1 VVDSRLERAAVFDEA
16 WRALNENFYD
26 PDFHGVDWPAQRVKY
41 RPWALE
47 ASTSADFADI
57 VNLMLGEL
65 NASHMG
71 YYPPGTRGRATPSG
85 DNTGWIGI
93 TWDPAAGGPGVRV
106 REVLPDSPAW
116 RAEVA
121 IQPGE
126 RVLAVN
132 GTEVGGTSNV
142 FAPFVDTVGERTT
155 VTVRAIDGTDRTV
168 VVEPVS
174 YSDQRRLRYDQWVR
188 QRRALTDQWSNGRL
202 GYIHIQ
208 GMDIPSFEEFERMLY
223 AAAEGKEGLLVDV
236 RSNGGGWTTDYLMAV
251 LMVQRHAYTV
261 PRGGDPAIRAYP
273 QSRLPLAAW
282 TRPAA
287 AICNEDSYSNA
298 EIFSHAFKSL
308 GRGPLV
314 GSPTFGA
321 VISTGATRTLDGATV
336 RLPGRG
342 WFVAPTG
349 LNMEHNGAQPD
360 VLVWQPPAEDASATE
375 DTQLQRAVQVLLAD
389 LETDPRA
396 GAW

>member
-1 VVDSRLERAAVFDEA
+1 
-16 WRALNENFYD
+16 
-26 PDFHGVDWPAQRVKY
+26 
-41 RPWALE
+41 
-47 ASTSADFADI
+47 
-57 VNLMLGEL
+57 
-65 NASHMG
+65 
-71 YYPPGTRGRATPSG
+71 
-85 DNTGWIGI
+85 
-93 TWDPAAGGPGVRV
+93 V
-106 REVLPDSPAW
+106 REVLADSPAW
-116 RAEVA
+116 RADVA

-126 RVLAVN
+126 RVLAV
-132 GTEVGGTSNV
+132 GGAEVGGTSNV
-142 FAPFVDTVGERTT
+142 FEPFVDTVGERTPI
-155 VTVRAIDGTDRTV
+155 TVRAVDGTDRTV

-174 YSDQRRLRYDQWVR
+174 YYQQRDLRYAQWVR
-188 QRRALTDQWSNGRL
+188 QRRALTEKWSNGRL

-208 GMDIPSFEEFERMLY
+208 GMDIPSFEDFERMLF
-223 AAAEGKEGLLVDV
+223 AAADGKEGLLIDV

-251 LMVQRHAYTV
+251 LMVERHAYTV
-261 PRGGDPAIRAYP
+261 PRGGDPEIRAYP

-287 AICNEDSYSNA
+287 ALCNEDSYSNA
-298 EIFSHAFKSL
+298 EIFSHAFKTL

-321 VISTGATRTLDGATV
+321 VISTGATRTLDGAIV

-360 VLVWQPPAEDASATE
+360 VLVWQPPSEDASATE

-389 LETDPRA
+389 LEEDPRA

>member
-1 VVDSRLERAAVFDEA
+1 VFNEA

-26 PDFHGVDWPAQRVKY
+26 PEFHGVDWPAQRDKY
-41 RPWALE
+41 LPWAQE
-47 ASTSADFADI
+47 ASTKADFADI

-71 YYPPGTRGRATPSG
+71 YYPPGTRGRSITSG
-85 DNTGWIGI
+85 DRTGWIGV
-93 TWDPAAGGPGVRV
+93 TYDPAAGGPGVLI
-106 REVLPDSPAW
+106 REVLADSPAW
-116 RAEVA
+116 RTDAA
-121 IQPGE
+121 IEPGE
-126 RVLAVN
+126 RLMAVN
-132 GTEVGGTSNV
+132 GVEIGDTTNV
-142 FAPFVDTVGERTT
+142 FSLFIDTVGERTPL
-155 VTVRAIDGTDRTV
+155 TVRAIDGGDRTV
-168 VVEPVS
+168 VVTPVS
-174 YSDQRRLRYDQWVR
+174 YFEQRDLRYGTWVR
-188 QRRALTDQWSNGRL
+188 QRRALVDEWSEGRL

-208 GMDIPSFEEFERMLY
+208 GMDIPSFEEFEYMLY
-223 AAAEGKEGLLVDV
+223 AAANGKEGLLIDV

-251 LMVQRHAYTV
+251 LMVQRHAFTV
-261 PRGGDPAIRAYP
+261 PRGADPDIRAYP

-321 VISTGATRTLDGATV
+321 VISTGGMTTLDGSLV

-349 LNMEHNGAQPD
+349 VNMEHNGAQPD
-360 VLVWQPPAEDASATE
+360 VLVWQPPSEDASATR
-375 DTQLQRAVQVLLAD
+375 DTQLERAVQVLLEN